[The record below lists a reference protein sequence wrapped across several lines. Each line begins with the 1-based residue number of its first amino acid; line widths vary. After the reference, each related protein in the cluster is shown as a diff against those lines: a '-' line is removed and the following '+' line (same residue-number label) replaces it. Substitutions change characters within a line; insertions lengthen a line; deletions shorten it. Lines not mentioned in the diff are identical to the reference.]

1 MTVEQKDR
9 ITALRNSGKSY
20 AEIAKELGL
29 GKSTVS
35 NFCLRNGV
43 EPGRNKLYP
52 VNRTVGV
59 LKNPT
64 DRQAITLKFGQRIQ
78 AGIH

>member
-1 MTVEQKDR
+1 MTEWD
-9 ITALRNSGKSY
+9 
-20 AEIAKELGL
+20 
-29 GKSTVS
+29 
-35 NFCLRNGV
+35 
-43 EPGRNKLYP
+43 KLYP

>member
-1 MTVEQKDR
+1 MEQHSKSR
-9 ITALRNSGKSY
+9 IINI
-20 AEIAKELGL
+20 EIYTDGSLKKVGQ
-29 GKSTVS
+29 
-35 NFCLRNGV
+35 
-43 EPGRNKLYP
+43 NKLYP

>member
-1 MTVEQKDR
+1 MR
-9 ITALRNSGKSY
+9 I
-20 AEIAKELGL
+20 LGL
-29 GKSTVS
+29 NTQFDDLVCSGFEEEEFSS
-35 NFCLRNGV
+35 
-43 EPGRNKLYP
+43 KLYP

-64 DRQAITLKFGQRIQ
+64 GRQAITLKFGQRIQ

>member
-1 MTVEQKDR
+1 MYSYEL
-9 ITALRNSGKSY
+9 LRTP
-20 AEIAKELGL
+20 AP
-29 GKSTVS
+29 
-35 NFCLRNGV
+35 GV
-43 EPGRNKLYP
+43 WFKLYP